1 MKKYIIIFGM
11 ALILIII
18 ALDGCIEEETGGI
31 IKVSEGHFNSIQ
43 SAIDAASNNDKILVY
58 PGIYNETI
66 IINKSISLIAVDKN
80 STTIQYNGNETG
92 ITVLEINADD
102 CIVDGFVI
110 LGNNESTKLYPFG
123 SLSSI
128 GIKVQS
134 NNNIITNNTIQ
145 DIYYGIHLDNS
156 NNTIVS
162 NNNILNNDVGLYI
175 VRSMNNKI
183 LSNNITKNSIFG
195 VYISSLLSQS
205 DKNIFKYNQISQNN
219 IGLRIKGSLE
229 NKFEKN
235 IVQNNDDKGFLFC
248 CGSRN
253 NIVFNN
259 NIINNSLN
267 ADDHY
272 HNQWHYN
279 KIGNYWSDYKS
290 KYPNSIDENNDG
302 FWDTPYIIYI
312 INGDT
317 KDLFPLVK
325 SITIL

>member
-11 ALILIII
+11 ALILIIN

-43 SAIDAASNNDKILVY
+43 SAIDVASNNDKILVY

-183 LSNNITKNSIFG
+183 LSNNITKNS
-195 VYISSLLSQS
+195 S
-205 DKNIFKYNQISQNN
+205 
-219 IGLRIKGSLE
+219 
-229 NKFEKN
+229 
-235 IVQNNDDKGFLFC
+235 
-248 CGSRN
+248 
-253 NIVFNN
+253 
-259 NIINNSLN
+259 
-267 ADDHY
+267 
-272 HNQWHYN
+272 
-279 KIGNYWSDYKS
+279 
-290 KYPNSIDENNDG
+290 
-302 FWDTPYIIYI
+302 
-312 INGDT
+312 
-317 KDLFPLVK
+317 
-325 SITIL
+325 